1 MVEDWI
7 GPSGGDKTKNMQ
19 RIQLL
24 RMVGGT
30 TCLSLRGGNVIPSVQ
45 GMVVVVE
52 EHWLFGQVA
61 GGGYQS
67 DQLQE
72 AGGYSRRN
80 ASSIKGSQM
89 DASSWMVSLNH
100 GVRA

>member
-1 MVEDWI
+1 MVEYWI
-7 GPSGGDKTKNMQ
+7 GPSGGEKTKNMEQ
-19 RIQLL
+19 IQLL
-24 RMVGGT
+24 RVVGGT
-30 TCLSLRGGNVIPSVQ
+30 TCLSLRGGKVIPSVQ
-45 GMVVVVE
+45 GMVVVVVVVVE

-72 AGGYSRRN
+72 AGGYSGWN

-89 DASSWMVSLNH
+89 DASGRKS
-100 GVRA
+100 